1 MPSPRVQG
9 SAMQHHSQLGIRFC
23 LLAVVA
29 LQSGISMAQQAEQ
42 APVFSPPPLL
52 PAQGTAPQARRAG
65 GAAEA
70 VRAGTNLLSLGA
82 ERDAISQGRQ
92 QQYILPIKYTTGR
105 IFNPATGKYDTVRL
119 RSYGDRFVAPT
130 INMAPGQTV
139 RIGLQNQ
146 LPAEPNCGS
155 GGINVPHCF
164 NTTNLHSHGL
174 WVSPTGNSDNVLLSL
189 LPGVSF
195 EYEYNVPDDHPAGT
209 FWYHPHR
216 HGSTSMQVGSGMA
229 GMLIIR
235 GDRVPKAD
243 GSNGD
248 LDVLLKPFAPR
259 TRDDYSEEMLIQQ
272 IPYACFD
279 AARNIEVDPV
289 TKRWVCKDGQ
299 VAEIED
305 FKKQMTG
312 GVWKASG
319 RYSSINGYVRPTLPM
334 TAGRLYRWR
343 FVHAGVRES
352 IALRI
357 RKIGDV
363 SKLQASAGSS
373 EERADEVAKA
383 CTGTEVSLF
392 EVAADG
398 LTRSDIFQK
407 NVLYLQSGYRS
418 DILFSLPETGSYCV
432 YDDGATATGSISAA
446 PENPKVLAIIQAD
459 GGRPVADQKMFMQAE
474 LRRSAQSFPTDV
486 RDEIVRDIGN
496 MKLTR
501 FIPHRSIDK
510 AEIDRSGLAE
520 IGIDFNIVGTDFMVN
535 GKPYDP
541 NVMSHTLILHKA
553 QAWRLSSSGGSHPFH
568 IHVNPFQ
575 IVSIRKKGP
584 DGQPTGPELVDGQYL
599 GMLNT
604 WKDTIFVQSDVVI
617 QTYTRY
623 QRYIGEF
630 VLHCH
635 ILDHEDQGMMQ
646 NVEVVLPDGKGG
658 AAPKG
663 HH

>member
-1 MPSPRVQG
+1 
-9 SAMQHHSQLGIRFC
+9 MQKHARWEIRFC

-29 LQSGISMAQQAEQ
+29 LHGGVSMAQQAEQ

-52 PAQGTAPQARRAG
+52 QAQSAEPVLAKRAG
-65 GAAEA
+65 GVAEPG
-70 VRAGTNLLSLGA
+70 RAGTNLLSLGA
-82 ERDAISQGRQ
+82 ESDAIREGRQ
-92 QQYILPIKYTTGR
+92 QRYILPIKYTEGR
-105 IFNPATGKYDTVRL
+105 IFNPATGKFDVVNL

-130 INMAPGQTV
+130 INMEPGQTV

-146 LPAEPNCGS
+146 LPAEPDCSRGR
-155 GGINVPHCF
+155 GINEPHCF

-189 LPGVSF
+189 YPGVSF

-216 HGSTSMQVGSGMA
+216 HGSTAMQVGSGMA

-235 GDRVPKAD
+235 GDRLPKAD

-279 AARNIEVDPV
+279 DAGNIEVDPV
-289 TKRWVCKDGQ
+289 TKRWICKEGQ
-299 VAEIED
+299 VAKIED

-319 RYSSINGYVRPTLPM
+319 RYTSLNGHVRPNLPM

-363 SKLQASAGSS
+363 SKLQATAGSP

-383 CTGTEVSLF
+383 CTGTEVTLF
-392 EVAADG
+392 EVATDG
-398 LTRSDIFQK
+398 LTRSDIYPK
-407 NVLYLQSGYRS
+407 STLYLQSGYRS
-418 DILFSLPETGSYCV
+418 DVLFSLPEPGSYCV

-446 PENPKVLAIIQAD
+446 PENPKVLAIIQAN
-459 GGRPVADQKMFMQAE
+459 GGRPVTDQKAFMQAE
-474 LRRSAQSFPTDV
+474 LTRSARTFPADV
-486 RDEIVRDIGN
+486 RDQIARDIGT
-496 MKLTR
+496 MQLTR
-501 FIPHRSIDK
+501 FVPHRSIDR
-510 AEIDRSGLAE
+510 AEIDRSGLAD
-520 IGIDFNIVGTDFMVN
+520 IAIDFDIQGSDFMVN
-535 GKPYDP
+535 DEPYKPDR
-541 NVMSHTLILHKA
+541 MDHTLILHKA

-575 IVSIRKKGP
+575 IISVRKKGE
-584 DGQPTGPELVDGQYL
+584 DGQPTGPELTDGQYA

-617 QTYTRY
+617 QIYTRY
-623 QRYIGEF
+623 QRYIGQY

-658 AAPKG
+658 AAAQG

>member
-1 MPSPRVQG
+1 M
-9 SAMQHHSQLGIRFC
+9 
-23 LLAVVA
+23 A
-29 LQSGISMAQQAEQ
+29 LQCGMVAAQQAEQ
-42 APVFSPPPLL
+42 APVFSPPPRLQ
-52 PAQGTAPQARRAG
+52 AQSAEPVRAKRAG
-65 GAAEA
+65 GEA
-70 VRAGTNLLSLGA
+70 FRAGTNLLSLGA
-82 ERDAISQGRQ
+82 ESDAIREGRQ
-92 QQYILPIKYTTGR
+92 QHYILPIKFTKGR
-105 IFNPATGKYDTVRL
+105 IFNPATGKYDIVDL

-130 INMAPGQTV
+130 INMEPGQTV

-146 LPAEPNCGS
+146 LPAEPDCSIGRGVNE
-155 GGINVPHCF
+155 PHCF

-189 LPGVSF
+189 YPGVSF

-235 GDRVPKAD
+235 GDRLPKAN

-259 TRDDYSEEMLIQQ
+259 SDDDYSEEMLIQQ

-279 AARNIEVDPV
+279 DVGNIQVDPV

-299 VAEIED
+299 VAEVKD

-319 RYSSINGYVRPTLPM
+319 RYSSINGHVRPTLPM

-357 RKIGDV
+357 RKIGDA
-363 SKLQASAGSS
+363 SKLRAAAATP

-383 CTGTEVSLF
+383 CTGTDVSLF
-392 EVAADG
+392 EVATDG
-398 LTRSDIFQK
+398 LTRSDIYPK
-407 NVLYLQSGYRS
+407 TTLYLQSGYRS
-418 DILFSLPETGSYCV
+418 DVLFSLPESGAYCV
-432 YDDGATATGSISAA
+432 YDDGATAAGSISAS
-446 PENPKVLAIIQAD
+446 PENPKVLAIIQAN
-459 GGRPVADQKMFMQAE
+459 GGRPVADQRAFMQNE
-474 LRRSAQSFPTDV
+474 LAKSAGSFPDDV
-486 RDEIVRDIGN
+486 RDDIIRDVRN

-501 FIPHRSIDK
+501 FVPHRSIDK
-510 AEIDRSGLAE
+510 AEIDRSGLKE
-520 IGIDFNIVGTDFMVN
+520 ISIDFKISDDNVFMVN
-535 GKPYDP
+535 GYPYKPDR
-541 NVMSHTLILHKA
+541 MDHTLILHKA
-553 QAWRLSSSGGSHPFH
+553 QAWRLTASTGSHPHH

-584 DGQPTGPELVDGQYL
+584 DGQPTGPELTDGQYA

-646 NVEVVLPDGKGG
+646 NVEVVLPDGNGG

>member
-1 MPSPRVQG
+1 
-9 SAMQHHSQLGIRFC
+9 MQNHSQLGIRFC
-23 LLAVVA
+23 LFAVVA
-29 LQSGISMAQQAEQ
+29 LHSSMSMAQQAEQ

-52 PAQGTAPQARRAG
+52 SAQPAESARAKRAG
-65 GAAEA
+65 AMAES
-70 VRAGTNLLSLGA
+70 VRAGTNLLSPGA
-82 ERDAISQGRQ
+82 ERDAIREGRQ
-92 QQYILPIKYTTGR
+92 LQYILPIKYTQGR
-105 IFNPATGKYDTVRL
+105 IFNPATGKFDTVRL

-146 LPAEPNCGS
+146 LPAEPDCSRGPDV
-155 GGINVPHCF
+155 NVPHCF

-189 LPGVSF
+189 LPGVNF

-216 HGSTSMQVGSGMA
+216 HGSTAMQVGSGMA

-235 GDRVPKAD
+235 GDRLPKAD

-259 TRDDYSEEMLIQQ
+259 TREDYSEEMLIQQ

-279 AARNIEVDPV
+279 DAGNIEVDPI

-299 VAEIED
+299 VAKIED
-305 FKKQMTG
+305 FEKQMTG

-319 RYSSINGYVRPTLPM
+319 RYTSINGHVRPTLPM
-334 TAGRLYRWR
+334 TTGRLYRWR
-343 FVHAGVRES
+343 FAHAGIRES

-363 SKLQASAGSS
+363 SKLRAAAASP

-392 EVAADG
+392 EVATDG
-398 LTRSDIFQK
+398 LTRSDIFPK
-407 NVLYLQSGYRS
+407 NTLYLQSGYRS
-418 DILFSLPETGSYCV
+418 DVLFSLPETGSYCV

-446 PENPKVLAIIQAD
+446 PENPKVLAIIEAN
-459 GGRPVADQKMFMQAE
+459 GGRPVADQKIFMQTE
-474 LRRSAQSFPTDV
+474 LAKSAGSFPNDV
-486 RDEIVRDIGN
+486 RDDIIRDVGN

-510 AEIDRSGLAE
+510 AEIDRSGLKE
-520 IGIDFNIVGTDFMVN
+520 ISIDFKISDDNKIFMVN
-535 GKPYDP
+535 GEPYKPDR
-541 NVMSHTLILHKA
+541 MDHTLILHKA
-553 QAWRLSSSGGSHPFH
+553 QAWRLTASTGSHPHH

-575 IVSIRKKGP
+575 IISVRKKGA
-584 DGQPTGPELVDGQYL
+584 DGKPTGPELTEGQYA
-599 GMLNT
+599 GMLNA

-617 QTYTRY
+617 QIYTRY

-635 ILDHEDQGMMQ
+635 ILDHEDKGMMQ
-646 NVEVVLPDGKGG
+646 NVEVVVPDAKGG

>member
-1 MPSPRVQG
+1 M
-9 SAMQHHSQLGIRFC
+9 
-23 LLAVVA
+23 
-29 LQSGISMAQQAEQ
+29 
-42 APVFSPPPLL
+42 
-52 PAQGTAPQARRAG
+52 
-65 GAAEA
+65 
-70 VRAGTNLLSLGA
+70 LSLGA
-82 ERDAISQGRQ
+82 ESDAIREGRQ
-92 QQYILPIKYTTGR
+92 QRYILPIKYTEGR
-105 IFNPATGKYDTVRL
+105 IFNPATGKLDTVNL
-119 RSYGDRFVAPT
+119 RSYGNEFVAPT

-146 LPAEPNCGS
+146 LPAEPDCAIGRGVNE
-155 GGINVPHCF
+155 PHCF

-189 LPGVSF
+189 YPGVSF

-216 HGSTSMQVGSGMA
+216 HGSTAMQVGGGMA

-235 GDRVPKAD
+235 GDRLPKND

-259 TRDDYSEEMLIQQ
+259 TREDDCSKDYCEEMLIQQ

-279 AARNIEVDPV
+279 DVGNIEVDPI

-299 VAEIED
+299 VAKIED

-319 RYSSINGYVRPTLPM
+319 RYSSINGHVRPTLPM

-357 RKIGDV
+357 KKIGDV
-363 SKLQASAGSS
+363 SKLQAAAGSP

-383 CTGTEVSLF
+383 CTGTDVSLF
-392 EVAADG
+392 EVATDG
-398 LTRSDIFQK
+398 LTRSDIYPKTTLF
-407 NVLYLQSGYRS
+407 LQSGYRS
-418 DILFSLPETGSYCV
+418 DVLFSLPETGSYCV
-432 YDDGATATGSISAA
+432 YDDGATATGSISAS

-459 GGRPVADQKMFMQAE
+459 GGRAVADQKAFMQAE
-474 LRRSAQSFPTDV
+474 LTRSARSFPADV
-486 RDEIVRDIGN
+486 RDEIARDIGN
-496 MKLTR
+496 MRLTR
-501 FIPHRSIDK
+501 FVPHRSIDK
-510 AEIDRSGLAE
+510 AEIDRSGLAD
-520 IGIDFNIVGTDFMVN
+520 ISIDFNIVGSDFMVN
-535 GKPYDP
+535 GKPFKPDR
-541 NVMSHTLILHKA
+541 MDQTLILHKA
-553 QAWRLSSSGGSHPFH
+553 QAWNLSSSGGSHPFH

-575 IVSIRKKGP
+575 IISVRKKGA
-584 DGQPTGPELVDGQYL
+584 DGKPTGPEITDGQYA

-617 QTYTRY
+617 QVYTRY

-646 NVEVVLPDGKGG
+646 NVQVVLPDGNGG
-658 AAPKG
+658 AAAKG

>member
-1 MPSPRVQG
+1 
-9 SAMQHHSQLGIRFC
+9 MQNHSQLGIRFC
-23 LLAVVA
+23 LLVVVA
-29 LQSGISMAQQAEQ
+29 LQSGMSMAQQAEQ

-52 PAQGTAPQARRAG
+52 PAQGAAMQAKRAG
-65 GAAEA
+65 GMAES

-82 ERDAISQGRQ
+82 ERDAIREGRQ
-92 QQYILPIKYTTGR
+92 EQYILPIKYTVGK
-105 IFNPATGKYDTVRL
+105 IFNPATGKLDTVRL

-146 LPAEPNCGS
+146 LPAEPNCGV
-155 GGINVPHCF
+155 GQDVNVPHCF

-189 LPGVSF
+189 YPGVSF

-235 GDRVPKAD
+235 GDRLPKAD

-259 TRDDYSEEMLIQQ
+259 NRDDYSEEMLIQQ

-279 AARNIEVDPV
+279 DAGNIEVDPIS
-289 TKRWVCKDGQ
+289 KRWVCKDGQ
-299 VAEIED
+299 VAKIED

-312 GVWKASG
+312 GVWAASG
-319 RYSSINGYVRPTLPM
+319 RYTSINGYVRPTLPM
-334 TAGRLYRWR
+334 TPGRLYRWR

-352 IALRI
+352 ILLRI
-357 RKIGDV
+357 RKIDDV
-363 SKLQASAGSS
+363 SKLQATAGSS
-373 EERADEVAKA
+373 EERAAEVAKA

-398 LTRSDIFQK
+398 LTRSDIYPK
-407 NVLYLQSGYRS
+407 NTLYLQSGYRS
-418 DILFSLPETGSYCV
+418 DVVFSLPETGSYCV
-432 YDDGATATGSISAA
+432 FDDGATAVGSISAA
-446 PENPKVLAIIQAD
+446 PENPKVLAIIQAN
-459 GGRPVADQKMFMQAE
+459 GGRPVADQKAFMQSE
-474 LRRSAQSFPTDV
+474 LLRSAGSFPNDV
-486 RDEIVRDIGN
+486 RDEIIRDVRN
-496 MKLTR
+496 MRLTR
-501 FIPHRSIDK
+501 FVPHRSIDK

-520 IGIDFNIVGTDFMVN
+520 ISIDFKIDGNRFMVN
-535 GKPYDP
+535 GEPFKPDR
-541 NVMSHTLILHKA
+541 MDQTLILHKA
-553 QAWRLSSSGGSHPFH
+553 QAWRLTASTGSHPHH

-575 IVSIRKKGP
+575 IVSIRKKGA
-584 DGQPTGPELVDGQYL
+584 DGKPTGPEITDGQYA

-604 WKDTIFVQSDVVI
+604 WKDTILVQSDVVI

-623 QRYIGEF
+623 QRYIGQF

-658 AAPKG
+658 AAAKG

>member
-1 MPSPRVQG
+1 
-9 SAMQHHSQLGIRFC
+9 MQKHARWEIRFC
-23 LLAVVA
+23 LFAMMA
-29 LQSGISMAQQAEQ
+29 LHGGVSLAQQAEQ
-42 APVFSPPPLL
+42 APVFRPPPRL
-52 PAQGTAPQARRAG
+52 PAQSAEPAQAKRAG
-65 GAAEA
+65 AMAESF
-70 VRAGTNLLSLGA
+70 RAGTNLLSPGA
-82 ERDAISQGRQ
+82 ESEAIREGRQ
-92 QQYILPIKYTTGR
+92 QHFILPIKYTQGR
-105 IFNPATGKYDTVRL
+105 IFNPATGKFDAVNL
-119 RSYGDRFVAPT
+119 RSYGDEFVAPT
-130 INMAPGQTV
+130 IDMEPGQTV

-146 LPAEPNCGS
+146 LPAEPDC
-155 GGINVPHCF
+155 NVGRGVNEPHCF

-189 LPGVSF
+189 YPGVNF

-235 GDRVPKAD
+235 GDRLPKGN

-259 TRDDYSEEMLIQQ
+259 STNDYSEEMLIQQ

-279 AARNIEVDPV
+279 AAGNIEVDPV
-289 TKRWVCKDGQ
+289 TQRWICKDGQ
-299 VAEIED
+299 VGKIED
-305 FKKQMTG
+305 FKKQMTP

-319 RYSSINGYVRPTLPM
+319 RYTSINGHVRPTLPM
-334 TAGRLYRWR
+334 MAGRLYRWR

-357 RKIGDV
+357 RKIGD
-363 SKLQASAGSS
+363 ASLLKATAGSP

-383 CTGTEVSLF
+383 CTGTDVSLF

-398 LTRSDIFQK
+398 LTRADIYPK
-407 NVLYLQSGYRS
+407 NTLYLQSGYRS
-418 DILFSLPETGSYCV
+418 DVLFSLPEAGAYCV
-432 YDDGATATGSISAA
+432 FDDGATATGSISASA
-446 PENPKVLAIIQAD
+446 ENPKVLAIIEAT
-459 GGRPVADQKMFMQAE
+459 GGRRVTDQKAFMQAE
-474 LRRSAQSFPTDV
+474 LTASARTFPADV
-486 RDEIVRDIGN
+486 RDQIVRDIGN
-496 MKLTR
+496 MQLTR
-501 FIPHRSIDK
+501 FVPHRSIDR
-510 AEIDRSGLAE
+510 AEIDRSGLKD
-520 IGIDFNIVGTDFMVN
+520 ISIDFNIVGSDFMVN
-535 GKPYDP
+535 GKPFKPDR
-541 NVMSHTLILHKA
+541 MDQTLILHKA
-553 QAWRLSSSGGSHPFH
+553 QAWRLTSSGGSHPFH

-575 IVSIRKKGP
+575 IKSVRRKGA
-584 DGQPTGPELVDGQYL
+584 DGQPTGPEITDGQYA

-617 QTYTRY
+617 DIYTRY

-646 NVEVVLPDGKGG
+646 NVAVVLPDGKGG
-658 AAPKG
+658 AAAQG

>member
-1 MPSPRVQG
+1 
-9 SAMQHHSQLGIRFC
+9 MQNHSQLGIRFC
-23 LLAVVA
+23 LFAVAA
-29 LQSGISMAQQAEQ
+29 LHSGVSFAQQAEQ
-42 APVFSPPPLL
+42 APKFGPPPMLSAQ
-52 PAQGTAPQARRAG
+52 PAEPARAKRT
-65 GAAEA
+65 GALAEP

-82 ERDAISQGRQ
+82 EREAIREGRQ
-92 QQYILPIKYTTGR
+92 QQYVLPIKYTQGK
-105 IFNPATGKYDTVRL
+105 IFNPATGKFDTVKL

-146 LPAEPNCGS
+146 LPAEPKCGL
-155 GGINVPHCF
+155 GQDVNVPHCF

-174 WVSPTGNSDNVLLSL
+174 WVSPAGNSDNVLLSL
-189 LPGVSF
+189 YPGVSF

-216 HGSTSMQVGSGMA
+216 HGSTSIQVGSGMA

-259 TRDDYSEEMLIQQ
+259 TREDYSEEMLIQQ
-272 IPYACFD
+272 IPYACFKD
-279 AARNIEVDPV
+279 NGEIETDPE
-289 TKRWVCKDGQ
+289 TGRWVCKDGQ
-299 VAEIED
+299 VAEIKD

-319 RYSSINGYVRPTLPM
+319 RYTSINGHVRPTLPM
-334 TAGRLYRWR
+334 TTGRLYRWR
-343 FVHAGVRES
+343 FAHAGIRES

-363 SKLQASAGSS
+363 SKLRAAAASP

-392 EVAADG
+392 EVATDG
-398 LTRSDIFQK
+398 LTRSDIYQK

-446 PENPKVLAIIQAD
+446 PENPKVLAIIEAV
-459 GGRPVADQKMFMQAE
+459 GGRPVADQKVFMQAE
-474 LRRSAQSFPTDV
+474 LKKSAQTFPADV

-496 MKLTR
+496 MQIKR
-501 FIPHRSIDK
+501 FVAHRSIDK

-520 IGIDFNIVGTDFMVN
+520 IAIDFNIVGTDFMVN
-535 GKPYDP
+535 GKPYKPDR
-541 NVMSHTLILHKA
+541 MDQTLILHKA
-553 QAWRLSSSGGSHPFH
+553 QSWRLTATSGSHPHH

-584 DGQPTGPELVDGQYL
+584 DGQPTGPELTDGQYL

-646 NVEVVLPDGKGG
+646 NVEVVLPDSDGSP
-658 AAPKG
+658 APLG